1 MSTQSQAY
9 GKWTI
14 RWQPAKDGG
23 YEGTII
29 GNGKRGAI
37 FHDEDE
43 QRLLTRLKN
52 EAGKLEPLYVGMDGA
67 IARFLEFMPGGF
79 EGERNLAQEREYKV
93 RAHQALTETLR
104 IERALEAT
112 REDAERIRRAPVWIN
127 LLSPYEV
134 MHLREVMEKP
144 EGPAFLRAAARFAK
158 GDYGSAGSAMDQAV
172 IKYGRQ
178 SWPKVTY
185 FPFLWS
191 PNEHMFLKPT
201 VTRDF
206 AERIGHSFQ
215 HDYETEIRPE
225 VYLSLLDLA
234 KTTKA
239 AIAELKPKDFIDVQ
253 SFIYVVGGYSEE
265 DRPE

>member
-1 MSTQSQAY
+1 MATQSQAY

-14 RWQPAKDGG
+14 RWQPAKGGG
-23 YEGTII
+23 YEGTFI

-37 FHDEDE
+37 LRDEDE
-43 QRLLTRLKN
+43 HGLLVRLKN

-93 RAHQALTETLR
+93 KAHQVLTETLP

-112 REDAERIRRAPVWIN
+112 PEDADSIRRAPVWIN
-127 LLSPYEV
+127 LLSPYEM
-134 MHLREVMEKP
+134 MHLKEVMERP
-144 EGPAFLRAAARFAK
+144 EGPAFLRAAARFAM
-158 GDYGSAGSAMDQAV
+158 GDYGPAGSAMDQAV

-191 PNEHMFLKPT
+191 PAEHMFLKPT

-206 AERIGHSFQ
+206 AERIGHPFQ
-215 HDYETEIRPE
+215 HEYQTDTSAD

-234 KTTKA
+234 RTTKA
-239 AIAELKPKDFIDVQ
+239 AIAALKPKDFIDVQ
-253 SFIYVVGGYSEE
+253 SFIYVVGGYTEE